1 MGYGVGLL
9 ILKKDIEKLEEVQRR
24 ATRLVPQLRD
34 IPYDD
39 RLKAMNLTT
48 LEESRSRGDAIETY
62 KLLNG
67 LENVNHNQFFKVIR
81 EGPSTQTRG
90 HPLKLETQY
99 SRTEKRRNFFSVRAV
114 KNWNK
119 LPRDVVLA
127 ENLNSFKNKYDNHI
141 NNVRAST
148 TMSHAP

>member
-1 MGYGVGLL
+1 MECRVDLL
-9 ILKKDIEKLEEVQRR
+9 IIKKDIKTLEQVQRR

-34 IPYDD
+34 IPYED

-48 LEESRSRGDAIETY
+48 LEERRTRDVIETY

-67 LENVNHNQFFKVIR
+67 LENVNCNQFFKVIR

-99 SRTEKRRNFFSVRAV
+99 SRTEKRRNFFSVRTV

-127 ENLNSFKNKYDNHI
+127 KNLHSFKKKYDNHI
-141 NNVRAST
+141 NKVRAST
-148 TMSHAP
+148 VYHL